1 MIQMKIF
8 NKHGEDFSGGL
19 NTVTQVDGIAENQL
33 ADVLNMEIDFST
45 GKLQTVSGTKDI
57 LSAEKIF
64 AAIYDSINHLILLVK
79 NDKKIFLADFDG
91 TTFIGLELL
100 LQNILAIKENKN
112 FCRKF
117 FSVSR
122 KSSETLRRLKNEFF
136 RFKN

>member
-1 MIQMKIF
+1 MLEGETVKILD
-8 NKHGEDFSGGL
+8 KHGEVPPPIVKADFTGGL
-19 NTVTQVDGIAENQL
+19 NTAAQVDGIAENQL

-91 TTFIGLELL
+91 NISTSTIGTLSGNLYCKVRHDNF
-100 LQNILAIKENKN
+100 LQRNRR
-112 FCRKF
+112 RKF
-117 FSVSR
+117 LDGR
-122 KSSETLRRLKNEFF
+122 
-136 RFKN
+136 